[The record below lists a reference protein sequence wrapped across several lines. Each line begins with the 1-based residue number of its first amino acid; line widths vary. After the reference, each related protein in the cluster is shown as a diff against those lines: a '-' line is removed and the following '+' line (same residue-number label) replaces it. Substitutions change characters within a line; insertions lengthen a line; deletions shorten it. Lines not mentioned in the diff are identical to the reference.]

1 MDWQPRQRRRRRH
14 QRVRWGRVLVVLLG
28 LIVAIY
34 GLIRLISYGVDLLS
48 SRRTAQDLRELYY
61 AAPTLEPSP
70 VTAAPSLTPPAPTPE
85 ETPLVTPTVTVAPNQ
100 SPIPRL
106 PSMSYPDNPKLTVSN
121 RFNALRRKS
130 KYIVGWLSI
139 YRMLDEAVVQR
150 NNVYYLDHDAMGNS
164 NVNGALFLDSGI
176 NLKTRPYAYIIYGHN
191 MKS

>member
-70 VTAAPSLTPPAPTPE
+70 VTAAPSLTPRTNARGNTVGNANCHGCAQPIAHPTPAQHE
-85 ETPLVTPTVTVAPNQ
+85 
-100 SPIPRL
+100 L
-106 PSMSYPDNPKLTVSN
+106 P
-121 RFNALRRKS
+121 
-130 KYIVGWLSI
+130 G
-139 YRMLDEAVVQR
+139 
-150 NNVYYLDHDAMGNS
+150 
-164 NVNGALFLDSGI
+164 
-176 NLKTRPYAYIIYGHN
+176 
-191 MKS
+191 